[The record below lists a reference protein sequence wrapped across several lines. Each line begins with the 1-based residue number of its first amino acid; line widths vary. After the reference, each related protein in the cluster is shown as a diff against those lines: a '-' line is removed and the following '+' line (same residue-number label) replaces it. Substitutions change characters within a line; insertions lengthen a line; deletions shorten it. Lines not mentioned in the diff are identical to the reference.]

1 LGQVHLKLGD
11 WKTALANFEKVLDAH
26 PDNCETLKA
35 MGHIFV
41 QQGRTEKALDNFKR
55 ATKLNQRDVDVSLPN
70 PAFKGWWVVLLHQ
83 LS

>member
-1 LGQVHLKLGD
+1 
-11 WKTALANFEKVLDAH
+11 
-26 PDNCETLKA
+26 